1 MNYKSVKGFL
11 AVVLTL
17 AMVVSIFSGFTFA
30 NDKIE
35 TLQLADETLVTK
47 DDVDPNADV
56 TIMVK
61 LDGPTAFEATKSVKA
76 STAKSDELLQK
87 QAAMEKVVEARL
99 NQGIDVL
106 YNYTLLYNG
115 FAFEGKIWMIDEIN
129 KISGVS
135 AYAAPV
141 FETPVLPNMGSSTE
155 IIGAPIAWQEG
166 YTGEGGVVAILD
178 TGIRATHEA
187 FSVNPDNITLSR
199 DALQAI
205 VTQYGSYMHAG
216 TTVNSLYKSDKI
228 PFGWDYKYNDYDPNH
243 GASDHG
249 THVAGTA
256 AGNNGDD
263 FKGVAPDAQLVVM
276 QVFRRSELHRDYC
289 SS

>member
-47 DDVDPNADV
+47 GDVDPNADV

-115 FAFEGKIWMIDEIN
+115 FAFEGKIWMIDEI
-129 KISGVS
+129 
-135 AYAAPV
+135 V
-141 FETPVLPNMGSSTE
+141 FNW
-155 IIGAPIAWQEG
+155 IGI
-166 YTGEGGVVAILD
+166 
-178 TGIRATHEA
+178 
-187 FSVNPDNITLSR
+187 
-199 DALQAI
+199 
-205 VTQYGSYMHAG
+205 
-216 TTVNSLYKSDKI
+216 
-228 PFGWDYKYNDYDPNH
+228 
-243 GASDHG
+243 
-249 THVAGTA
+249 
-256 AGNNGDD
+256 
-263 FKGVAPDAQLVVM
+263 
-276 QVFRRSELHRDYC
+276 
-289 SS
+289 